1 MIDRTEFL
9 SSLPQF
15 FGMDPEEIGALADLF
30 EEREFAA
37 GETIYAAGDPGGDLL
52 LVTEG
57 AVEAVVT
64 ISEGVEKLVATV
76 REGAIFGTVSYV
88 DGQEQPVTARAVE
101 ATKAL
106 ALSRASYDEFW
117 NAHPRGAAR
126 LIWVLAGKISSDARL
141 MAEEVRKNV
150 EWTLRVSGAAAL
162 NLHTLISDKVQIAL
176 DLLSGRRIVGT
187 LLKVEDSPGGTEITV
202 STPEGRIALVPYHAI
217 EMLSL
222 SEEAMPSSPD
232 EPGEV

>member
-15 FGMDPEEIGALADLF
+15 FGMDPPEIEALADLF

-37 GETIYAAGDPGGDLL
+37 GETIYTAGDPGGDLL
-52 LVTEG
+52 LVAEG
-57 AVEAVVT
+57 AVEAVVP
-64 ISEGVEKLVATV
+64 ISAGVEKLVTTV
-76 REGAIFGTVSYV
+76 RKGAIFGTVSYV

-101 ATKAL
+101 ATTAL
-106 ALSRASYDEFW
+106 ALSRESYNDYW
-117 NAHPRGAAR
+117 SAHPKGAAR
-126 LIWVLAGKISSDARL
+126 LIWMLAGKISSDARL

-162 NLHTLISDKVQIAL
+162 NLHTLISERVQISL

-187 LLKVEDSPGGTEITV
+187 LLKVEESPGGMEIAV
-202 STPEGRIALVPYHAI
+202 SLPEGRVALVPYHAI

-222 SEEAMPSSPD
+222 SEDAMPSSPD
-232 EPGEV
+232 EQAEV